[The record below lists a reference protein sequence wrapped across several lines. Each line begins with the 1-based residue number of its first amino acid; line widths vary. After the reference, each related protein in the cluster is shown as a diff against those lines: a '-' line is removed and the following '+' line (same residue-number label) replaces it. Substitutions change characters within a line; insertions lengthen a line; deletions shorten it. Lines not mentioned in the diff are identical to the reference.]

1 MDAKEGRDIAHI
13 DIPGTFL
20 QTSAS
25 DNSIIKLQGV
35 LVLTL
40 VKVNSKWNNYVT
52 YEGKKKILTIY
63 FVAQKA
69 LYGTVDA
76 AKLFYDN
83 LTSFLM
89 NSLGFK
95 KNP

>member
-1 MDAKEGRDIAHI
+1 MDTKEGRDIAHI
-13 DIPGTFL
+13 DILGAIL

-25 DNSIIKLQGV
+25 DNTIIKLQGV

-40 VKVNSKWNNYVT
+40 VKVNPKWKNYVT
-52 YEGKKKILTIY
+52 YEGKKNTPIIY
-63 FVAQKA
+63 GVAQIA
-69 LYGTVDA
+69 LYRTVDV

-89 NSLGFK
+89 N
-95 KNP
+95 